1 MRSNFF
7 GSSNLR
13 LPEILQQR
21 VSQAQ
26 QKSFTFV
33 TIKLLV
39 ATVAQKS
46 QARAHTHTHTHACGS
61 RRHYNRNDNSLQAR
75 NFDDGNV
82 VIIVIL
88 EVNSATIKI
97 YSIS

>member
-1 MRSNFF
+1 MPMIKKLGEIRDLTNEGRWSNFF

-39 ATVAQKS
+39 ATVA
-46 QARAHTHTHTHACGS
+46 
-61 RRHYNRNDNSLQAR
+61 L
-75 NFDDGNV
+75 
-82 VIIVIL
+82 
-88 EVNSATIKI
+88 
-97 YSIS
+97 